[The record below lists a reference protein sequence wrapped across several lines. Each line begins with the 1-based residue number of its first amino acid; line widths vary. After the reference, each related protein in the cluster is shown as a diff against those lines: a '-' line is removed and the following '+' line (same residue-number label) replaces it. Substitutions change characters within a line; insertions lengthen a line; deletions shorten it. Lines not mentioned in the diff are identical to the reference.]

1 MEFIRI
7 EALGRSSKGKGAAR
21 RMRAAGRVPAVV
33 YGKNI
38 ETKAIS
44 VDPEVLIKV
53 LAGPL
58 RVNTPLDVVITDPDT
73 GKTEDALVIVKD
85 HQYDPVSRDLLHVD
99 FLSIQQ
105 GTPIQVEV
113 PIEKVGRSVGEQLG
127 GVLRMVHRTI
137 PVICLPKDIPAKIS
151 VDVAPLQPGITFH
164 VADMTLAEG
173 LTIALPPQEAIL
185 TISAIAVEEAA
196 VEAPAASGKK
206 K

>member
-1 MEFIRI
+1 
-7 EALGRSSKGKGAAR
+7 
-21 RMRAAGRVPAVV
+21 
-33 YGKNI
+33 
-38 ETKAIS
+38 
-44 VDPEVLIKV
+44 
-53 LAGPL
+53 
-58 RVNTPLDVVITDPDT
+58 
-73 GKTEDALVIVKD
+73 
-85 HQYDPVSRDLLHVD
+85 
-99 FLSIQQ
+99 
-105 GTPIQVEV
+105 
-113 PIEKVGRSVGEQLG
+113 
-127 GVLRMVHRTI
+127 MVHRTI